1 MQASGILLCKNHD
14 RFINLKKSKLMKKP
28 FLKALPLA
36 TLCLALAFSACNP
49 TTDKGTARSTPQDS
63 LKYNTTIDGKA
74 VKLYTLKNKQG
85 ASVSISNYGG
95 RVVSLLVPNKN
106 NKLTDVVLG
115 YDSIGAYR
123 KKGEPFFGALIG
135 RYGNRIAKGKFTLEG
150 KEYQLQLNDGVNTLH
165 GGTDG
170 FFGKVW
176 DAKQLD
182 STKLELTY
190 VSKDGEAGYPGKL
203 DVKVIYT
210 LTEDNSLQIDYE
222 ATTDKTTIV
231 NLTNHAYF
239 NLNGEGDS
247 TILDH
252 ELMIDANA
260 YTPVDSTLIPT
271 GKLQPVAGTAF
282 DFNKAKLVGKQIG
295 DNDEQLKF
303 GKGYDHNFALT
314 HHDGKTPVA
323 VVKSNKTG
331 IVLSVITTEP
341 GLQFYSGNFL
351 TGADKDGK
359 GAKSYPHRSAFC
371 LETQHFPDAPNHPN
385 FASTVLKPGE
395 TYKTSTTYKFSK

>member
-1 MQASGILLCKNHD
+1 
-14 RFINLKKSKLMKKP
+14 MKKI
-28 FLKALPLA
+28 FLKALPFA
-36 TLCLALAFSACNP
+36 TLCLAVAFTSCNQKS
-49 TTDKGTARSTPQDS
+49 DKGTQTAEQTDS
-63 LKYNTTIDGKA
+63 LKYATTIDGKS

-85 ASVSISNYGG
+85 ASVSITNYGG
-95 RVVSLLVPNKN
+95 RVVSLLVPDKN

-135 RYGNRIAKGKFTLEG
+135 RYGNRIGKGKFTLDG
-150 KEYQLQLNDGVNTLH
+150 KEYTLQLNDGVNTLH

-170 FFGKVW
+170 FFSKVW

-182 STKLELTY
+182 EQKLELSY
-190 VSKDGEAGYPGKL
+190 VSNDGEAGYPGKL
-203 DVKVIYT
+203 DVKVTYT
-210 LTEDNSLQIDYE
+210 LTDDNALQIDYL
-222 ATTDKTTIV
+222 ATTDKTTVV

-239 NLNGEGDS
+239 NLNGEGNN

-252 ELMIDANA
+252 ELTIDANA

-282 DFNKAKLVGKQIG
+282 DFNKAKTIGKSIEE
-295 DNDEQLKF
+295 NDQQLKF
-303 GKGYDHNFALT
+303 GKGYDHNFVLI
-314 HHDGKTPVA
+314 HHDGKTA
-323 VVKSNKTG
+323 IATVKSPVTG
-331 IVLSVITTEP
+331 ITMEVYTVEP

-359 GAKSYPHRSAFC
+359 GGKSYPHRSAFC
-371 LETQHFPDAPNHPN
+371 LETQHFPDAPNHAN

-395 TYKTSTTYKFSK
+395 TYKTSTTYKFLK

>member
-1 MQASGILLCKNHD
+1 
-14 RFINLKKSKLMKKP
+14 MKKI
-28 FLKALPLA
+28 FFKALPFA
-36 TLCLALAFSACNP
+36 TLCLALAFTSCNP
-49 TTDKGTARSTPQDS
+49 KSDKETQANVKTDS
-63 LKYNTTIDGKA
+63 LKYSSTIDGKT

-95 RVVSLLVPNKN
+95 RVVSLLVPDKD

-115 YDSIGAYR
+115 YDSVGAYR

-135 RYGNRIAKGKFTLEG
+135 RYGNRIGKGKFTLDG

-182 STKLELTY
+182 STKLELSY
-190 VSKDGEAGYPGKL
+190 VSNDGEAGYPGKL
-203 DVKVIYT
+203 DVKVTYT
-210 LTEDNSLQIDYE
+210 LTDDNALQIDYV
-222 ATTDKTTIV
+222 ATTDKSTIV

-252 ELMIDANA
+252 ELTIDANA

-282 DFNKAKLVGKQIG
+282 DFNKAKLIGKQIE
-295 DNDEQLKF
+295 DKDEQLKF
-303 GKGYDHNFALT
+303 GKGYDHNFVLT

-323 VVKSNKTG
+323 VVKSTKTG

-359 GAKSYPHRSAFC
+359 GGKSYPHRSAFC

>member
-1 MQASGILLCKNHD
+1 
-14 RFINLKKSKLMKKP
+14 MKKP

-36 TLCLALAFSACNP
+36 TLCLALAFSACNSK
-49 TTDKGTARSTPQDS
+49 TDKGSTSSTQQDS
-63 LKYNTTIDGKA
+63 LKYSATIDGKA

-85 ASVSISNYGG
+85 ASVSITNYGG
-95 RVVSLLVPNKN
+95 RVVSLMVPDKN

-115 YDSIGAYR
+115 YDSVGAYR

-135 RYGNRIAKGKFTLEG
+135 RYGNRIGKGKFTLDG

-176 DAKQLD
+176 DARQVD
-182 STKLELTY
+182 STKLELSY

-210 LTEDNSLQIDYE
+210 LTDDNALQIDYE

-282 DFNKAKLVGKQIG
+282 DFNKAKLIGKQIG

-323 VVKSNKTG
+323 VVKSTKTG
-331 IVLSVITTEP
+331 ITLSVITTEP

-359 GAKSYPHRSAFC
+359 DGKSYPQRSAFC

>member
-1 MQASGILLCKNHD
+1 
-14 RFINLKKSKLMKKP
+14 MKKI
-28 FLKALPLA
+28 FFKALPFA
-36 TLCLALAFSACNP
+36 TLCLAISFTSCNP
-49 TTDKGTARSTPQDS
+49 KSDKETQANVKTDS
-63 LKYNTTIDGKA
+63 LKYSSTIDGKA

-95 RVVSLLVPNKN
+95 RVVSLLVPDKN

-115 YDSIGAYR
+115 YDSVGAYR

-135 RYGNRIAKGKFTLEG
+135 RYGNRIGKGKFTLDG

-182 STKLELTY
+182 STKLELSY

-203 DVKVIYT
+203 DVKVTYT
-210 LTEDNSLQIDYE
+210 LTDDNALQIDYV
-222 ATTDKTTIV
+222 ATTDKSTIV

-252 ELMIDANA
+252 ELTIDANA

-282 DFNKAKLVGKQIG
+282 DFNKAKLIGKQIG

-323 VVKSNKTG
+323 VVKSAKTG
-331 IVLSVITTEP
+331 IILSVITTEP

-351 TGADKDGK
+351 TGVDKDGK
-359 GAKSYPHRSAFC
+359 GGKSYPHRSAFC

-385 FASTVLKPGE
+385 FASTVLKPSE

>member
-1 MQASGILLCKNHD
+1 
-14 RFINLKKSKLMKKP
+14 MKKP

-36 TLCLALAFSACNP
+36 TLCLALAFNACNP
-49 TTDKGTARSTPQDS
+49 KADKGATSSTQQDS

-85 ASVSISNYGG
+85 ASVSITNYGG
-95 RVVSLLVPNKN
+95 RIVSLLVPDKS

-115 YDSIGAYR
+115 YDSVGAYR

-135 RYGNRIAKGKFTLEG
+135 RYGNRIGKGKFTLEG

-190 VSKDGEAGYPGKL
+190 VSNDGEAGYPGKL

-210 LTEDNSLQIDYE
+210 LTDDNSLQIDYE

-252 ELMIDANA
+252 ELMIDANT

-282 DFNKAKLVGKQIG
+282 DFNKAKLIGKQIG
-295 DNDEQLKF
+295 DKDEQLKF

-323 VVKSNKTG
+323 VVKSPKTG

-359 GAKSYPHRSAFC
+359 GGKSYPHRSAFC

>member
-1 MQASGILLCKNHD
+1 
-14 RFINLKKSKLMKKP
+14 MKKP
-28 FLKALPLA
+28 LLKALPLA
-36 TLCLALAFSACNP
+36 TLCLALAFSACNSK
-49 TTDKGTARSTPQDS
+49 TDKGAAASTQTDS
-63 LKYNTTIDGKA
+63 LKYSSTIDGKA

-85 ASVSISNYGG
+85 ASVSITNYGG
-95 RVVSLLVPNKN
+95 RVVSLLVPDKD

-115 YDSIGAYR
+115 YDSVGAYR

-135 RYGNRIAKGKFTLEG
+135 RYGNRIGKGKFTLDG

-176 DAKQLD
+176 DAKQVD
-182 STKLELTY
+182 STKLELSY
-190 VSKDGEAGYPGKL
+190 VSNDDEAGYPGKL
-203 DVKVIYT
+203 DVKVTYT
-210 LTEDNSLQIDYE
+210 LTDDNALQIDYA

-252 ELMIDANA
+252 ELMIDASA

-282 DFNKAKLVGKQIG
+282 DFNKAKLIGKQIG

-323 VVKSNKTG
+323 VVKSTKTG

-359 GAKSYPHRSAFC
+359 GGKSYPHRSAFC

>member
-1 MQASGILLCKNHD
+1 
-14 RFINLKKSKLMKKP
+14 MKKP

-36 TLCLALAFSACNP
+36 TLCVALAFSACNP
-49 TTDKGTARSTPQDS
+49 KTDKGATSSTQQDS
-63 LKYNTTIDGKA
+63 LKYSTTIDGKA

-85 ASVSISNYGG
+85 ASVSISNFGG
-95 RVVSLLVPNKN
+95 RIVSLLVPDKN

-115 YDSIGAYR
+115 YDSVGAYR

-135 RYGNRIAKGKFTLEG
+135 RYGNRIGKGKFTLDG

-176 DAKQLD
+176 DAKQVD
-182 STKLELTY
+182 STKLELSY
-190 VSKDGEAGYPGKL
+190 VSNDGEAGYPGKL
-203 DVKVIYT
+203 DVKVTYT
-210 LTEDNSLQIDYE
+210 LTDDNSLQIDYA
-222 ATTDKTTIV
+222 ATTDKTTIL

-252 ELMIDANA
+252 ELMIDANT

-282 DFNKAKLVGKQIG
+282 DFNKAKLIGKQIS

-323 VVKSNKTG
+323 VVKSTKTG

-359 GAKSYPHRSAFC
+359 GGKSYPHRSAFC